1 MDTLSGL
8 VYEATKTLGGT
19 DRLATRIGVASWEVF
34 QWIAGVNLPQGRKRA
49 ILLQSLSLIARR
61 EAHAGADRG

>member
-8 VYEATKTLGGT
+8 VYEASKTLGGT
-19 DRLATRIGVASWEVF
+19 DRLAARVGVASWEVL

-49 ILLQSLSLIARR
+49 ILQQSLSLITRR
-61 EAHAGADRG
+61 EGHAGADRG